1 MRTSFFLAAA
11 LATLGTQAADTSSAV
26 IGYYSPSWDG
36 GLLKYG
42 GWTSTAASLV
52 SYNTK
57 AATYHVTCLKDA
69 PKTDCNYPTPWTI
82 VQGPETVS
90 FTGIYIAST
99 SDKSTSY
106 DITLTQSYECSLK
119 SSTESA
125 SCTMSVGMKGSLG
138 GGKYESSTSTKATY
152 TTAPMADDYYKLTV
166 TAGLDSIT
174 LTTPGQTLATAS
186 ATTTVETTKSTG
198 GAAGPAGAFITA
210 APMVAAAMAALL

>member
-11 LATLGTQAADTSSAV
+11 LATLGTQADDTSSDV
-26 IGYYSPSWDG
+26 IGYFSPAWDA
-36 GLLKYG
+36 GLLQYG

-52 SYNTK
+52 THNTA
-57 AATYHVTCLKDA
+57 AATYHVSCLKDA

-90 FTGIYIAST
+90 FTGKYIAST

-119 SSTESA
+119 ASTESA
-125 SCTMSVGMKGSLG
+125 SCTMSVGMSGSVD
-138 GGKYESSTSTKATY
+138 GGKYESSTSSKATY
-152 TTAPMADDYYKLTV
+152 TTAPMSNSYYQLTV
-166 TAGLDSIT
+166 TAGLPTGSSST
-174 LTTPGQTLATAS
+174 S
-186 ATTTVETTKSTG
+186 VETTQSTG
-198 GAAGPAGAFITA
+198 GAPGPAGALITA